1 MLVSD
6 PEETTLRKD
15 LARDDEVAAWHDN
28 GWVLIEGL
36 VPADEIDAGVA
47 DLDEIFPS
55 AEAYHADPAGERE
68 RWLGHPLERP
78 EAYVWPEKGPGFRPE
93 QHRWQA
99 QFPFPGSG
107 ALNRLCVHP
116 AIVDFA
122 ERALQS
128 IDLRI
133 YQVHLSAKYAGE
145 TNYEQPMHTDRN
157 HSWLPARNVPPWW
170 HLETFLYLSDVGE
183 GNAPTHLVP
192 LQDSGD
198 RATTVPLVMPKGDPD
213 LYAAEKAAPGIRGS
227 LLAYRTDVFH
237 RGVDLTSPEAARFI
251 LATAF
256 KLAGQDWIGYT
267 THQSKSTSPGWVAFA
282 EGSTPRELE
291 LFGFPP
297 PGHPIWDAALLDAT
311 AERYPNL
318 DLQPWRR
325 SLS

>member
-1 MLVSD
+1 M
-6 PEETTLRKD
+6 R
-15 LARDDEVAAWHDN
+15 AGDDQVAAWQTE

-36 VPADEIDAGVA
+36 VPTAEIDAAGA
-47 DLDEIFPS
+47 DLREMFPS
-55 AEAYHADPAGERE
+55 AEEYHADPAGARE
-68 RWLGHPLERP
+68 RWLGHPAERP
-78 EAYVWPEKGPGFRPE
+78 EAYTWPETGPGFRPE

-99 QFPFPGSG
+99 FFPFPGSG

-128 IDLRI
+128 KDLRL
-133 YQVHLSAKYAGE
+133 YQAHASAKYAGE

-157 HSWLPARNVPPWW
+157 HSWLPARNVAPWW
-170 HLETFLYLSDVGE
+170 HLETFLYLSDVNE

-192 LQDSGD
+192 LSASRDH
-198 RATTVPLVMPKGDPD
+198 ATTVPLVMPKQDPG
-213 LYAAEKAAPGIRGS
+213 LYAAERGAPGIRGS

-237 RGVDLTSPEAARFI
+237 RGVDLTAPGSARFL
-251 LATAF
+251 LADAF
-256 KLAGQDWIGYT
+256 RLAGQDWIGYH
-267 THQSKSTSPGWVAFA
+267 THQSKSTSPGWVKFA

-291 LFGFPP
+291 LFGWPL
-297 PGHPIWDAALLDAT
+297 PGHPIWDAALLDET

-318 DLQPWRR
+318 DLRPWRR